1 MNTWNDGSTNLWL
14 LVNYKEKAKRES
26 HVNTLELLE
35 IVAVVWTFGPAFFC
49 DQQVLF
55 FCDSTT
61 VMSMTAHGCA
71 RDPHLATLSNTM
83 HLSVARLRCQ
93 AWFEWVPS
101 DANPD
106 DIPSRPQGGAADF
119 YEKEHL
125 KQWQYAMC
133 FPSMAQLRNPL
144 FHDIR
149 S

>member
-1 MNTWNDGSTNLWL
+1 MTVGRLEGRNHERVVCERTGVAGDCGCSVDVWVGFL
-14 LVNYKEKAKRES
+14 LR
-26 HVNTLELLE
+26 
-35 IVAVVWTFGPAFFC
+35 IVKCVF
-49 DQQVLF
+49 VLF